1 MPGDMTLRYF
11 KNPFQPYSK
20 TSKFRI
26 IFVGQTLCRIISW
39 ELNQQCWARWATH
52 QINHPNCTLVSRGCY
67 NFTRFPAKCMKV
79 LRSVTAPK
87 NIGTHT
93 TTHPKGSMGM
103 VYIYLHWSH
112 KNSTKFLWAK
122 YTVRPILPWESVMGT
137 HAHSWPA
144 ADRARGWKA
153 DVLHKPFQPDGFSN
167 DDLA

>member
-1 MPGDMTLRYF
+1 MPGNMTLRCF

-39 ELNQQCWARWATH
+39 ELNQQCWARLATH

-87 NIGTHT
+87 NNGTHT

-112 KNSTKFLWAK
+112 QKSTIPVGK
-122 YTVRPILPWESVMGT
+122 YTLPFLPWESVMGPT
-137 HAHSWPA
+137 CPLLPLKNEPSY
-144 ADRARGWKA
+144 RLEGWCSA
-153 DVLHKPFQPDGFSN
+153 
-167 DDLA
+167 